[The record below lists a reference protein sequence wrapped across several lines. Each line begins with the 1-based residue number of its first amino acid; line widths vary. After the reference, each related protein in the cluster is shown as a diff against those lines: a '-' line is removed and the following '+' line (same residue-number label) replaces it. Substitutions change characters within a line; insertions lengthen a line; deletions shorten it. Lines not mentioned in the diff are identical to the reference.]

1 MRLGFA
7 LPTSG
12 PWASP
17 ENQVRVAQ
25 EAEQLGYASLWAP
38 QRLLYAL
45 EPKNGFHGVPGQ
57 AWPPSMRRVVDPIV
71 TLAYVAAVTSRVRLG
86 TSVLCMPY
94 FSPILL
100 ARQLASLDQV
110 CGGRLDVGLG
120 LGWSEDEY
128 EASNVPF
135 GQRGRRGDE
144 FIRCLKAIWTD
155 EVVEFKGDFYR
166 VPKSLVEPKPLQR
179 PHPPILIG
187 GYGPAATRWAAL
199 LGDGFTGGSRPLAEL
214 EPQLASLRS
223 AAEAAGRDPTSL
235 RIVCRGTLRVFD
247 SPQGADRRPL
257 FGTLDEIRADL
268 ERYAAAGLTEL
279 FLDANAMLGDPSEEP
294 DAARCLERGLE

>member
-17 ENQVRVAQ
+17 ENQLQVAQ

-57 AWPPSMRRVVDPIV
+57 AWPPSMRQVVDPIV

-100 ARQLASLDQV
+100 ARQLASLDRV

-128 EASNVPF
+128 EASSVPF

-144 FIRCLKAIWTD
+144 FVRCLKAIWTD
-155 EVVEFKGDFYR
+155 EVVEFKGEFYR

-187 GYGPAATRWAAL
+187 GYGPAATRRA
-199 LGDGFTGGSRPLAEL
+199 
-214 EPQLASLRS
+214 
-223 AAEAAGRDPTSL
+223 AAEEAGRDPASL

-247 SPQGADRRPL
+247 SSQGADRRPL

-294 DAARCLERGLE
+294 DAAR